1 MRMSMLLQLLALAV
15 LPRFAL
21 SEGGGSGAPGKDVK
35 DLADRAI
42 DKAKGKD
49 VKGRK
54 DAGQEGVPDE
64 KKLKE
69 ILPGIAKVMKA
80 TQDQNAVLSAK
91 VKAGAKASGFM
102 SVVVRAAAK
111 AFLAEP
117 ETREKESRQAEQ
129 MEMAFEV
136 VEKLKK

>member
-1 MRMSMLLQLLALAV
+1 MGLKDDS
-15 LPRFAL
+15 
-21 SEGGGSGAPGKDVK
+21 SSGGGAGADE
-35 DLADRAI
+35 LASRAI

-69 ILPGIAKVMKA
+69 ILPGVAKVLKA
-80 TQDQNAVLSAK
+80 KLEQDSAYSTK
-91 VKAGAKASGFM
+91 VKAAAKSSGFM

-117 ETREKESRQAEQ
+117 ETREKDVRQAEQ
-129 MEMAFEV
+129 MELAFGV

>member
-1 MRMSMLLQLLALAV
+1 MGLKDDGAGNHGAADELA
-15 LPRFAL
+15 
-21 SEGGGSGAPGKDVK
+21 G
-35 DLADRAI
+35 RAI
-42 DKAKGKD
+42 DKARGKD

-69 ILPGIAKVMKA
+69 VLPGVAKVLKA
-80 TQDQNAVLSAK
+80 KLESDADFSKK
-91 VKAGAKASGFM
+91 VKAAAKSSGFM

-117 ETREKESRQAEQ
+117 ETLAKESRQAEQ
-129 MEMAFEV
+129 MELAFGV